1 MDRLITQD
9 LAIGY
14 DERLIVEGL
23 NLSIPSGKITAL
35 VGSNGSGK
43 STILKTMARIMKPAR
58 GSVLL
63 DGKAIHSQSTREVAK
78 QLAILPQNPVA
89 PEGLTVR
96 ELVGYGRYPHQRGFG
111 TMSRED
117 REIVE
122 WAIEVTGLSAFAD
135 RAVDQLSGGQRQRAW
150 IAMALAQQTEI
161 LFLDEPT
168 TYLDM
173 AHQLEVLKLLRQLNE
188 EQGRTIVMVV
198 HDLNHATRFAHH
210 MVAIK
215 AGKIVAE
222 GEPAKVTTKEVLREV
237 FGIEADILFDPR
249 TGVPLCLP
257 FELFRESLR
266 SAKMREARQP
276 KGIKPADGQ
285 TEHTSG
291 MPAVTRG

>member
-1 MDRLITQD
+1 LDRLITQD

-14 DERLIVEGL
+14 DERLIVDGL
-23 NLSIPSGKITAL
+23 NLSIPTGKITAL

-43 STILKTMARIMKPAR
+43 STILKTMARIMKPQR

-122 WAIEVTGLSAFAD
+122 WAIEVTGLVSFAD

-173 AHQLEVLKLLRQLNE
+173 AHQLEVLKLLQQLNE

-198 HDLNHATRFAHH
+198 HDLNHATRYAHH

-215 AGKIVAE
+215 SGEIVAE

-266 SAKMREARQP
+266 SAKNREHQQAKSEQGDRAYGKQ
-276 KGIKPADGQ
+276 AN
-285 TEHTSG
+285 
-291 MPAVTRG
+291 AVTNG